1 MRKRS
6 GRLGSLVAQL
16 DTQASL
22 PRHIFASSAETRQA
36 WHLQIYLC
44 RRAGIPC
51 SLYLCAQIDCTW
63 ILPTNK
69 GSLMVVGEGEKGHP
83 FLDAPKN
90 PNQKP
95 REVAP
100 VPKAHC
106 TIFLSDLTPDLR
118 RHGCTV
124 PCAGA

>member
-69 GSLMVVGEGEKGHP
+69 GSLMVVGEGEKG
-83 FLDAPKN
+83 
-90 PNQKP
+90 P
-95 REVAP
+95 RLFPAKGGTGDNLILECGFSVHRDRP
-100 VPKAHC
+100 
-106 TIFLSDLTPDLR
+106 
-118 RHGCTV
+118 G
-124 PCAGA
+124 PCVTNLKEI